1 MKRMLFK
8 IIYLITILSIALH
21 AELQIIKKQ
30 NNDSNIT
37 LLVIAGVHGNE
48 PGSYFAGSILATH
61 YTIKSKNLWIVPNLN
76 KDSIRD
82 NERGINGDMNRKFSI
97 IDKDDKDKETVEDI
111 KKLIL
116 SKNVSLVLNLH
127 DGHGFYREDFQGNIF
142 NPNAWGQTCVIDQCK
157 LKEEQAFGNLNEIA
171 SEVKTNVNKRLLED
185 HHAFNVRNTK
195 TKYEDEQM
203 QLSLTYFAV
212 TNNKP
217 AFAIE
222 SSKNLSSLFQK
233 VYYQLLAIEE
243 FMKIMDISFDKT
255 FTLTED
261 SIKNIIEEYGTL
273 EINKSISLNLSN
285 IKKTLS
291 YIPIKSS
298 SNEFKFSHPLGHIKN
313 IEGIRVVYIGNIR
326 ITDLEPQY
334 FDISDECPKNIEINI
349 DGKNSIID
357 SAKEFYVNDDF
368 TIARNDNLRVNV
380 IGFTAKNVSNES
392 GIIIHKNS
400 LDQKYSLDIHNKM
413 YRVEFYKDNKF
424 CSMSVV
430 HFK

>member
-212 TNNKP
+212 TNDKP

-285 IKKTLS
+285 IKKSLS

>member
-61 YTIKSKNLWIVPNLN
+61 YTIQSKNLWIVPNLN

-285 IKKTLS
+285 IKKSLS

>member
-61 YTIKSKNLWIVPNLN
+61 YTIQSKNLWIVPNLN

-222 SSKNLSSLFQK
+222 SSKNLSSLSQK

-243 FMKIMDISFDKT
+243 FMKIMDISFEKT
-255 FTLTED
+255 FTLTEN
-261 SIKNIIEEYGTL
+261 SIKDIIQEYGTL
-273 EINKSISLNLSN
+273 EINKNISLNLSD
-285 IKKTLS
+285 IKKSLS

>member
-285 IKKTLS
+285 IKKSLS

>member
-217 AFAIE
+217 AIAIE